1 MQDFN
6 VVSFFLCSFCLLH
19 TTIGQSFNARVNLA
33 EGKPAGHQVHSFPAP
48 ASNQMYTFF
57 PAQDADS
64 KAALTVFQISE
75 QGVVRTT
82 KPIDYEIGNKN
93 YYDLVAI
100 RRNRGDKEGGTPFS
114 IRITITDTNNFSPTF
129 PANLYH
135 GRVKEDS
142 PENTIVMG
150 LENCFAEDRDTVGT
164 ITYSISGGNEKGY
177 FKAEE
182 AKVGSRVF
190 LVLKTTN
197 AFKQLDRDTTPEVNL
212 TVRASDS
219 VRYGATK
226 VTIKIIDANNNK
238 PVFEKKPYSTTINED
253 TPLLTSVLRV
263 RATDKDV
270 GANGGIYYYIDGSN
284 QWFSVDAV
292 TGVVKL
298 VQQLDNPSPLI
309 SFVVTARDRGTPTN
323 IDTVTVN
330 ININLISDYPPPA
343 SSNPG
348 VNTPPIFPEE
358 SYSANVR
365 EDFPPGA
372 AVLIIH
378 AVDRDPPGRNRRIQ
392 YTLSGDSAFEIGQ
405 QTGVVTLRRNNPLN
419 YAIKNKYDLT
429 VTATDGGVS
438 SQSTTASLTITVQ
451 QVDKNRYAPVFQS
464 PTANKQQRSVSV
476 RENSAAN
483 TKVGSS
489 ISATDADGSGSLEG
503 QVVYSI
509 ASGSGLPYFKIDKNS
524 GDLRTVTMLDKEKQG
539 QYNLLIEA
547 RDQALYPLYSHL
559 YMMITVTGEEDN
571 NPDFSQ
577 PVYYANVPGKAPANT
592 FVTQIHATDKDDD
605 PVSYSIEN
613 PGNAF
618 TIQTDSGV
626 ISTRRMLD
634 PANEERSFALSVR
647 ATSRNKESQAQVIVT
662 VVSEENSPPTF
673 VNLPYSATVLENLG
687 RIDSLLCL
695 AAKDS
700 QGKPVTYKIVSSD
713 GKYSV
718 DKDSGKSRLYCFKD
732 YLNNTTDT
740 LIP

>member
-1 MQDFN
+1 MRGIN
-6 VVSFFLCSFCLLH
+6 VVIFFLCSFCLLH
-19 TTIGQSFNARVNLA
+19 TAIGQTSLTRVNLA
-33 EGKPAGHQVHSFPAP
+33 EGRPAGHQVHSFPAP

-57 PAQDADS
+57 PDS
-64 KAALTVFQISE
+64 KAALTKFQISE
-75 QGVVRTT
+75 QGVVTTRT
-82 KPIDYEIGNKN
+82 PIFYEIGKKN
-93 YYDLVAI
+93 EYDLVAI

-129 PANLYH
+129 PANLYR
-135 GRVKEDS
+135 GRVKEAS

-177 FKAEE
+177 FKAEK
-182 AKVGSRVF
+182 ATVGNRVF
-190 LVLKTTN
+190 LVLKTTA
-197 AFKQLDRDTTPEVNL
+197 AFLQLKRDTLTTPEVNL
-212 TVRASDS
+212 TVRASDG

-226 VTIKIIDANNNK
+226 VTIEIIDANNNK
-238 PVFEKKPYSTTINED
+238 PEFEQSTYSATINQD

-270 GANGGIYYYIDGSN
+270 GANGAIYYYITGSN
-284 QWFSVDAV
+284 NWFSVDAI
-292 TGVVKL
+292 TGVVK
-298 VQQLDNPSPLI
+298 VVKQLGKQSVI
-309 SFVVTARDRGTPTN
+309 SFTVTARDRGTSPESN
-323 IDTVTVN
+323 TVTVT
-330 ININLISDYPPPA
+330 INVNLVSGYPPPD

-348 VNTPPIFPEE
+348 VNRPPIFPEE

-365 EDFPPGA
+365 EDFPVNA
-372 AVLIIH
+372 AVLVIH
-378 AVDRDPPGRNRRIQ
+378 AIDRDPPGPNRRIR
-392 YTLSGDSAFEIGQ
+392 YFLTGDSAFGIGSD
-405 QTGVVTLRRNNPLN
+405 TGVVTLKSKLN
-419 YAIKNKYDLT
+419 YATKSKYDLT
-429 VTATDGGVS
+429 VRATDGGVS
-438 SQSTTASLTITVQ
+438 PQSATASLTITVQ
-451 QVDKNRYAPVFQS
+451 QVDNNGYAPVFQS
-464 PTANKQQRSVSV
+464 PTGNRQQHAVSV
-476 RENSAAN
+476 RENMAAG

-489 ISATDADGSGSLEG
+489 ISATDADGSGKPEG

-547 RDQALYPLYSHL
+547 RDKALYPLYSHL
-559 YMMITVTGEEDN
+559 YMMITVTGQEDN

-577 PVYYANVPGKAPANT
+577 PVYYANVPGKAPADT
-592 FVTQIHATDKDDD
+592 FVTQIHATDKDGDQ
-605 PVSYSIEN
+605 VTYSIEN

-618 TIQTDSGV
+618 IIQGETGV

-647 ATSRNKESQAQVIVT
+647 ATSTNKESQAQVIVT

-700 QGKPVTYKIVSSD
+700 QEKPVTYKIVSSD

-718 DKDSGKSRLYCFKD
+718 DKDSGKNRLYCFKD
-732 YLNNTTDT
+732 YLSNATDKQS